1 MTKHL
6 PSTPFVTLSEAL
18 SWLAFQD
25 VRDKAALN
33 SELAGNAFGHGFG
46 SDIAKCKIVQAI
58 DLLADA
64 VSGGKINMRGKVVR
78 TKNKDRAQLM
88 ITDIPPIDMQNFR
101 LFDIT
106 IDGFRFGR
114 GLLWLTDANKMYE
127 YKPIPQGTPQSIF
140 IAEVTVERSGLMRN
154 FSAILTKIS
163 ALKDGKLPK
172 LSKDDFDKWV
182 STLTPEER
190 SGSEQFLR
198 EKCNADHPSH
208 RVVTAMTRS
217 LCKGRQRGRKII
229 KP

>member
-1 MTKHL
+1 MTKYL
-6 PSTPFVTLSEAL
+6 PNPPFVTLSEAL

-33 SELAGNAFGHGFG
+33 SELAGNAFGYGFG
-46 SDIAKCKIVQAI
+46 SDIAKGKLVEAI
-58 DLLADA
+58 DVLADA
-64 VSGGKINMRGKVVR
+64 ISGGKIKMRGKVVK
-78 TKNKDRAQLM
+78 TTDKDRAQLM
-88 ITDIPPIDMQNFR
+88 ITDVLPIDMQNFR

-127 YKPIPQGTPQSIF
+127 YKPIPQEAPQSNF
-140 IAEVTVERSGLMRN
+140 IAEVTVERSGLMHN

-172 LSKDDFDKWV
+172 LSQDDFDKWV
-182 STLTPEER
+182 ETLTPKER
-190 SGSEQFLR
+190 AGSEQFLR

-208 RVVTAMTRS
+208 RVVTKMTRF
-217 LCKGRQRGRKII
+217 LCKGRQRGRKTIE
-229 KP
+229 P

>member
-1 MTKHL
+1 MTKYL
-6 PSTPFVTLSEAL
+6 PGTPFVTLSEAL

-25 VRDKAALN
+25 VRDMAALN
-33 SELAGNAFGHGFG
+33 RELAGNAFGYGFG
-46 SDIAKCKIVQAI
+46 SGIAKDKLVQAT

-64 VSGGKINMRGKVVR
+64 VSGGKITMRGKVIQ
-78 TKNKDRAQLM
+78 TTETDRSQVMVTA
-88 ITDIPPIDMQNFR
+88 IPPIDLQNFR
-101 LFDIT
+101 QFDIT

-114 GLLWLTDANKMYE
+114 GLLWLTDATNMYE
-127 YKPIPQGTPQSIF
+127 YKPIPQETPQSNF
-140 IAEVTVERSGLMRN
+140 IAEVTVERSGLMHN

-172 LSKDDFDKWV
+172 LSQDDFDKWV

-208 RVVTAMTRS
+208 RVLTAMTRY
-217 LCKGRQRGRKII
+217 LCKGRERGPKII